1 MQWRSLQIAMASEP
15 ITVRAANVRDASTL
29 AAIAEATFRDTFGA
43 ENSAEDMD
51 AFCKARYGEPIQ
63 AAEIANPNMTTL
75 LCEQD
80 RSLIGFA
87 QLRFDEAPRCVVAKA
102 PGEIQRLYVAKM
114 FHGLGVA
121 HQLMKRSL
129 AEMSSRARDVVWLG
143 VWERNFRAT
152 AFYRKFGFIE
162 VGDHVFML
170 GSDRQRDII
179 MARAVVDSRVT
190 T

>member
-1 MQWRSLQIAMASEP
+1 M
-15 ITVRAANVRDASTL
+15 TVREANVRDARAL

-63 AAEIANPNMTTL
+63 AAEIANPNMSTL

-87 QLRFDEAPRCVVAKA
+87 QLRFGEAPSCVVAKA
-102 PGEIQRLYVAKM
+102 PGEIQRLYVAKL
-114 FHGLGVA
+114 FHGLGAA
-121 HQLMKRSL
+121 HRLMQESL
-129 AEMSSRARDVVWLG
+129 TEMSNRKRDIVWLG

-152 AFYRKFGFIE
+152 AFYRKFGFVE

-170 GSDRQRDII
+170 GSDRQRDVV
-179 MARAVVDSRVT
+179 MARTVVDSGAAT
-190 T
+190 